1 MADKRISGMRILL
14 VEDDA
19 DLREAISDTLEL
31 AGTQV
36 FAVAGGAQALQVLG
50 AEAVDL
56 VVSDVNMDGMDGHAL
71 LRRIR
76 EHHPQVPVVLIT
88 AYGSIERSVQ
98 AMRDGAADYL
108 VKPFAPALLL
118 DAVARYG
125 AGNLLGEEDPVAV
138 ARSSVEL
145 LQLAQRVARTDST
158 VLLSGESGSGKEVLA
173 RYVHRHSLRAERAFV
188 AINCAAIPEN
198 MLEALLFGHEKGA
211 FTGAYAS
218 MPGKF
223 EQAEGG
229 TLLLDEVSEMD
240 ASLQAKLLRVL
251 QEREVERL
259 GGRRTIAV
267 DVRVIATSNRDLL
280 GCVEEGIFREDLYY
294 RLSVFPLHCLA
305 LRERPADIVPLA
317 ERLVRSHAAKMHH
330 GAVYF
335 DDSALRAMLAH
346 PWPGNVR
353 ELDNALQRALILQN
367 GCVISAPH
375 LRLAPPRGALA
386 TFTPAAA
393 FTIAP
398 AAVPAAI
405 EDDPGGNLGSDLR
418 LREYQII
425 VNVLKDTRGS
435 RSDAAERL
443 GISARTLRY
452 KLAKMRECGL
462 DVDGALRAAS

>member
-1 MADKRISGMRILL
+1 M
-14 VEDDA
+14 
-19 DLREAISDTLEL
+19 
-31 AGTQV
+31 
-36 FAVAGGAQALQVLG
+36 
-50 AEAVDL
+50 
-56 VVSDVNMDGMDGHAL
+56 
-71 LRRIR
+71 
-76 EHHPQVPVVLIT
+76 
-88 AYGSIERSVQ
+88 
-98 AMRDGAADYL
+98 
-108 VKPFAPALLL
+108 
-118 DAVARYG
+118 
-125 AGNLLGEEDPVAV
+125 
-138 ARSSVEL
+138 
-145 LQLAQRVARTDST
+145 
-158 VLLSGESGSGKEVLA
+158 
-173 RYVHRHSLRAERAFV
+173 
-188 AINCAAIPEN
+188 
-198 MLEALLFGHEKGA
+198 
-211 FTGAYAS
+211 
-218 MPGKF
+218 
-223 EQAEGG
+223 
-229 TLLLDEVSEMD
+229 
-240 ASLQAKLLRVL
+240 
-251 QEREVERL
+251 
-259 GGRRTIAV
+259 
-267 DVRVIATSNRDLL
+267 
-280 GCVEEGIFREDLYY
+280 
-294 RLSVFPLHCLA
+294 FPLHCLA